1 MIAVSVPEVIELK
14 NEVNER
20 FSAPVHF
27 HDRCGGQFF
36 SLEKADDELQEFIKA
51 YFSLR
56 NIKAVFSEDGM
67 QFTLQEPEQ

>member
-1 MIAVSVPEVIELK
+1 MIAVSFPEVIELK

-36 SLEKADDELQEFIKA
+36 SREFDTS
-51 YFSLR
+51 FS
-56 NIKAVFSEDGM
+56 IA
-67 QFTLQEPEQ
+67 